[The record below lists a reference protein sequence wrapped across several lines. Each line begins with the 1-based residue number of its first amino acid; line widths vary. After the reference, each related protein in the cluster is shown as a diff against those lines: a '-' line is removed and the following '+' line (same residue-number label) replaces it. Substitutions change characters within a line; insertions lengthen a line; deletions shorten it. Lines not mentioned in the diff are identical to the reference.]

1 MVSQAFW
8 YALKQNMLVSLL
20 AFIALA
26 VVILLDVVF
35 FDVTELFPG
44 GAELADIISNLSMSV
59 VAGYI
64 FYIMTSVKLEAD
76 RINKSKEI
84 AKKIVGS
91 VRNQTVLMFRV
102 LAEQPHEKFTTFPSE
117 DELSGYLNNKTF
129 VTKVKGTRYIDG
141 NGVVHERDLHFYL
154 FNDFPPKALHLQS
167 SLSAYLDFLDQDMQ
181 VAFYKHFNSNFFDNF
196 ADPTV
201 AIVLNGRSNNISDFT
216 NCFFVLRQTT
226 LDLVESYE
234 RVYGT
239 LEK

>member
-1 MVSQAFW
+1 MVSKAFW

-20 AFIALA
+20 TFIALV

-35 FDVTELFPG
+35 FDVTELFPV
-44 GAELADIISNLSMSV
+44 GAELADVISNLSMSV

-64 FYIMTSVKLEAD
+64 IYIMTSVKLEVD

-84 AKKIVGS
+84 AKKIVSS
-91 VRNQTVLMFRV
+91 VRNQVVSMFRV
-102 LAEQPHEKFTTFPSE
+102 LAEQPHEKFSTFPTE

-141 NGVVHERDLHFYL
+141 GGVLHEHDLHFYL

-201 AIVLNGRSNNISDFT
+201 AVVLNGRSNNISDFT
-216 NCFFVLRQTT
+216 KSFLVLRQTT
-226 LDLVESYE
+226 LDLVDSYE
-234 RVYGT
+234 RVYGS